1 MVLNAKLVIVARET
15 PLDRVCVSNTSA
27 GIIQDSGPHVAEK
40 LKLKTQV
47 EMMNAHCG
55 PVPPFGEPG
64 GNLASRIVPQMNV
77 TMLPKLPKIRGQ
89 RRPVWSMN
97 KIQRN

>member
-1 MVLNAKLVIVARET
+1 MDL
-15 PLDRVCVSNTSA
+15 VCVSKTSA
-27 GIIQDSGPHVAEK
+27 GIIHDSGPHVAEK

-55 PVPPFGEPG
+55 PMPPLGEPG
-64 GNLASRIVPQMNV
+64 GNFASRIVPQMKV
-77 TMLPKLPKIRGQ
+77 TMLPRLPIIKGQ

-97 KIQRN
+97 RIQRNWATSAITELMA